1 MDMSTPNSET
11 KPATSDTVRFKI
23 VAEDA
28 AKAVAA
34 IKEKFGESAKVISVK
49 QQVNSGL
56 TGFLKSPRLEI
67 VVEVP
72 ANRNSGSKKVA
83 TPKAENEKLPA
94 EKELPSAFDAEP
106 KDSGSSESK
115 SPIANLYSKTS
126 KEAVGDSY
134 FSNISKDTFPGK
146 SPKLGTAAHPV
157 KKGTLEY
164 VERAVSM
171 LRSVGFDDTMIERIR
186 YDLEFRKMGEVP
198 TMEIYSRICDWL
210 RGQFPQSRSTLKGDC
225 RAFIGACGVGKT
237 SAMSKALSA
246 DVFVDGLEP
255 VVLKVDGSV
264 PNSSD
269 GLEAFC
275 EIMGAPLY
283 RSLDEIEERS
293 DRKPIYVD
301 MPGLNLS
308 DSEAVENCRELL
320 EEIGADERI
329 LVVNAAYESEVITD
343 AMLAGN
349 RMGATHIVFTHLDET
364 RKAGKLWKFALGKA
378 ARPLFFS
385 HGPNPAGDYTMDP
398 FSYLLEKTFP
408 RGRELASAKR
418 NAPLRESVESSNIEE
433 MAIA

>member
-1 MDMSTPNSET
+1 MSTPNIESKQET
-11 KPATSDTVRFKI
+11 AEALRFKI
-23 VAEDA
+23 VADDA
-28 AKAVAA
+28 AKAVSA
-34 IKEKFGESAKVISVK
+34 IKEKFGESAKVVSVK
-49 QQVNSGL
+49 QQVNGGL

-72 ANRNSGSKKVA
+72 ANRKTEPDKVA
-83 TPKAENEKLPA
+83 VPNAEREKLPT
-94 EKELPSAFDAEP
+94 EKELPSEADAEP
-106 KDSGSSESK
+106 KDSDSAEPK
-115 SPIANLYSKTS
+115 NPIANLYSKTS
-126 KEAVGDSY
+126 KEVAGDSY
-134 FSNISKDTFPGK
+134 FSNISEDTIHGA
-146 SPKLGTAAHPV
+146 SPKLGTAANPV
-157 KKGTLEY
+157 KRGTLEY

-186 YDLEFRKMGEVP
+186 YELEFRKMGAVP

-210 RGQFPQSRSTLKGDC
+210 RSQFPQSRSTLKGDC
-225 RAFIGACGVGKT
+225 RAFIGASGVGKT

-246 DVFVDGLEP
+246 DVFVNGLEP
-255 VVLKVDGSV
+255 VVLKIDGSV

-320 EEIGADERI
+320 EEMGADERI
-329 LVVNAAYESEVITD
+329 LVVNAAYETEIISD

-385 HGPNPAGDYTMDP
+385 YGPNPAGDYTMDP

-408 RGRELASAKR
+408 QGRELASARR
-418 NAPLRESVESSNIEE
+418 NAPLGETVESSKSEE
-433 MAIA
+433 MASA

>member
-1 MDMSTPNSET
+1 MSTPSLESET
-11 KPATSDTVRFKI
+11 VSSKTVQFKI
-23 VAEDA
+23 VADDA
-28 AKAVAA
+28 AKAVNA

-49 QQVNSGL
+49 QQTNSGI

-67 VVEVP
+67 IVEVP
-72 ANRNSGSKKVA
+72 ATRGSEPENQEK
-83 TPKAENEKLPA
+83 PKAVKEKLPVGKKA
-94 EKELPSAFDAEP
+94 PNAIESRPKETEASEP
-106 KDSGSSESK
+106 K
-115 SPIANLYSKTS
+115 SPIANLYTKTS
-126 KEAVGDSY
+126 REAASDGY
-134 FSNISKDTFPGK
+134 FSNIVERAELEEAPQ
-146 SPKLGTAAHPV
+146 LGTAANPV
-157 KKGTLEY
+157 RRGTLEY

-171 LRSVGFDDTMIERIR
+171 LRSVGFDDMMIERIR
-186 YDLEFRKMGEVP
+186 YELEFRKMGEIP

-210 RGQFPQSRSTLKGDC
+210 RKQFPTTRSALKGDC
-225 RAFIGACGVGKT
+225 RAFIGASGVGKT

-246 DVFVDGLEP
+246 DVFVNGLEP
-255 VVLKVDGSV
+255 VVLKIDGSV

-293 DRKPIYVD
+293 SRKPIYVD
-301 MPGLNLS
+301 MPGLNLG
-308 DSEAVENCRELL
+308 DSNAVEDCRELL
-320 EEIGADERI
+320 DEIGADERI
-329 LVVNAAYESEVITD
+329 LVVNAAYESEVISD

-408 RGRELASAKR
+408 QGRELASVR
-418 NAPLRESVESSNIEE
+418 RSAPLRETVESSKSEE
-433 MAIA
+433 MASA

>member
-1 MDMSTPNSET
+1 MDMNTPNSESEQ
-11 KPATSDTVRFKI
+11 ATSEAVRFKI
-23 VAEDA
+23 VADDA
-28 AKAVAA
+28 AKAVSA

-49 QQVNSGL
+49 QQVNGGL

-72 ANRNSGSKKVA
+72 ANKQKDSEKAA
-83 TPKAENEKLPA
+83 TPKAEEEKLPT
-94 EKELPSAFDAEP
+94 EKELPRAVDSEP
-106 KDSGSSESK
+106 KNSGSPVPK
-115 SPIANLYSKTS
+115 NPIANLYSKTS
-126 KEAVGDSY
+126 KEVAGDSY
-134 FSNISKDTFPGK
+134 FSNISEDAALGG
-146 SPKLGTAAHPV
+146 SSKLGTAANPV
-157 KKGTLEY
+157 KRGTLEY

-186 YDLEFRKMGEVP
+186 YELEFRKMGEVP

-210 RGQFPQSRSTLKGDC
+210 RSQFPKSRSTLKGDC
-225 RAFIGACGVGKT
+225 RAFIGASGVGKT

-246 DVFVDGLEP
+246 DVFVNGLEP

-329 LVVNAAYESEVITD
+329 LVVNAAYESEVISD

-364 RKAGKLWKFALGKA
+364 RKAGKLWKFVLGKA

-408 RGRELASAKR
+408 QGRELASAKR
-418 NAPLRESVESSNIEE
+418 NVPLRETVENSKSEE
-433 MAIA
+433 MASA